1 MQRLANKIDGIIW
14 IWETC
19 LQDKENLIKHNEFH
33 PKEAVW
39 VKPSHLDHLLD
50 MVAKFKQERG
60 HEFGVKRITKKK
72 KFQEEVA

>member
-1 MQRLANKIDGIIW
+1 MQRLANKIDGIIQ

-19 LQDKENLIKHNEFH
+19 LQDKENIIKYKECH

-39 VKPSHLDHLLD
+39 VKHSHLDHLPN

-60 HEFGVKRITKKK
+60 HEF
-72 KFQEEVA
+72 